1 MKNFSKILF
10 CKILII
16 FFTNNIPA
24 QQITFNK
31 VYDFAPSSVMYS
43 RAFSVLQ
50 TVDTGYVLAGSITNK
65 VGTQW
70 NTDVLIIKTNK
81 YGDTLWTKTY
91 GGGLRDYAQDIQKTS
106 DGGYIVAGRRDYYVD
121 MVNFFMY
128 GDIWILKLD
137 QNGDTLWTKTY
148 GGPYNDYAN
157 SIKQTSDGG
166 YILCG
171 TKDSYKIN
179 VLGDIWVLKL
189 DQNGDTTWT
198 KTYHFTNYVSEA
210 NQVFETN
217 LGYYY
222 MVGSSA
228 AGSSSISDILIIKL
242 QNNGDSIWCKKLT
255 GYIGKDI
262 IQLEDS
268 NIVVAGRGNT
278 GGLLY
283 KLNKDGNIIW
293 VKNCPPDQGFYYQ
306 INSLTL
312 DADENIILAGQ
323 KTNTNDVVN
332 RPDDLWVQKFST
344 NGDSLWAKIY
354 DFSLHDVG
362 FEIRTTDDN
371 GYVIAGET
379 NGYAWLFKLNED
391 GDTLTNIIKEKNNFK
406 VWNYPN
412 PFSNYTTIYYQFP
425 EQGLKNFE
433 ISLYNDQGVMIKT
446 FSPDNPSEGFT
457 TIDAGNLTPGVYF
470 YKITTEKFSVC
481 RKMILI
487 K

>member
-312 DADENIILAGQ
+312 DADENIILA
-323 KTNTNDVVN
+323 
-332 RPDDLWVQKFST
+332 
-344 NGDSLWAKIY
+344 
-354 DFSLHDVG
+354 
-362 FEIRTTDDN
+362 
-371 GYVIAGET
+371 
-379 NGYAWLFKLNED
+379 
-391 GDTLTNIIKEKNNFK
+391 
-406 VWNYPN
+406 
-412 PFSNYTTIYYQFP
+412 
-425 EQGLKNFE
+425 
-433 ISLYNDQGVMIKT
+433 
-446 FSPDNPSEGFT
+446 
-457 TIDAGNLTPGVYF
+457 
-470 YKITTEKFSVC
+470 
-481 RKMILI
+481 
-487 K
+487 